1 MIDSKVKGALF
12 KRLLPLYIAIFCQG
26 FVLWYATEKLFMV
39 SIGFNAATIGVMV
52 ALYSAVIVLAETPS
66 GILADRWSRKGV
78 LVLAALA
85 LAISGLIGGLSDSVP
100 IFLLSTCFW
109 GLFFALYSGTYDS
122 VIYDTILEETGESTK
137 FERYLGVMK
146 LLDGSA
152 LVVGALLGGLIAQF
166 IGLRETYLFTIPVAL
181 ASVAALLIFR
191 EPQLH
196 KAEVALPMKQ
206 HIRETLAAVLRRRYL
221 IPVLGVLVTS
231 AVLIFT
237 ILEYSQVWLIALAV
251 PIFLYG
257 PIDAVILAGYG
268 IGGAVGSRLQLH
280 KKPIMITHLL
290 LTLLASLGLALTRN
304 IVLIVLCLTMISIT
318 LTGLTVVFTKLLHD
332 SLHSKIRA
340 GASSAVSS
348 MGRIL
353 IIPIVLLFGYISER
367 TDIFQAAWLLVGL
380 VIVTSIFTLRTYSG
394 SDKVT

>member
-221 IPVLGVLVTS
+221 IPVLGVLVTT